1 METTLVKNWYN
12 ETNGQKIVGALIKN
26 GFDAIYLSNKD
37 EVIEFIMRHVQ
48 AGTRVGFGGSMTIA
62 DMGIQNKVAEV
73 RGVVLDHGQEGL
85 STEEMVAIAREEML
99 SDVYLCSSNAITL
112 DGMLVNVDAMG
123 NRIASMTFGPKKV
136 IVVVSVDKICKD
148 EAAAFERLKTIAAPM
163 NNKRLERPG
172 LINPCLKTGTC
183 INCQS
188 KSRLCRIY
196 SVMKRKPIMT
206 DITVVLV
213 GEKVGF

>member
-12 ETNGQKIVGALIKN
+12 ETNGQKVVDALIKN
-26 GFDAIYLSNKD
+26 GFDAISLSNKD
-37 EVIEFIMRHVQ
+37 EAIEFIMGHVQ

-85 STEEMVAIAREEML
+85 SPEEMVAVAREEML

-172 LINPCLKTGTC
+172 QINPCLKTGTC

-213 GEKVGF
+213 GGKVGF